1 MSFGDG
7 DFLPEL
13 EGDVR
18 CGRQGAQPGAC
29 PVIGCASCRKR
40 GSLFLGRGWLG
51 HTSTGIRLLEESFR
65 QAMREKKWLFGDI
78 FCHLHESPCCS
89 MHHPSRDMGMQ
100 NCGGVESRAGC
111 EEGKCCAQE
120 EIRGIS
126 FPCATLSLA
135 ALSAEALSSLSSG
148 VLAPLCP
155 RGPRKGHQHC
165 LCDQTS
171 KVLNQARGEKRQHP
185 TREAI

>member
-1 MSFGDG
+1 MVKKCDNPICIQWVLLQPSCRNEEVSPEPQRCHLSFGDG

-78 FCHLHESPCCS
+78 SCHLHESPRCS

-126 FPCATLSLA
+126 FPCATLS
-135 ALSAEALSSLSSG
+135 
-148 VLAPLCP
+148 
-155 RGPRKGHQHC
+155 
-165 LCDQTS
+165 
-171 KVLNQARGEKRQHP
+171 
-185 TREAI
+185 